1 MRRRPCPPSN
11 NETPQKR
18 ATQNRHEISDVHR
31 HHSEHPKERDLSDS
45 VPTRGVE
52 KGLLSGILGEEVGLE
67 GER

>member
-1 MRRRPCPPSN
+1 MRQRSCPPSN

-18 ATQNRHEISDVHR
+18 AAQNRHEISDVHR
-31 HHSEHPKERDLSDS
+31 HHGEHPKERDLSDN

-52 KGLLSGILGEEVGLE
+52 KGSCSNSLGEDVGLE